1 MERTSETS
9 VRNSQ
14 AMASTS
20 TFNSGEAI
28 AKKGFQVST
37 FKIAY
42 AGALAADIVQK
53 TVFRYMCVESERQV
67 EAVERR
73 PSLTTTSGG
82 RVQGRTK
89 NKGSID
95 WVSALLAPDVPI

>member
-28 AKKGFQVST
+28 AKAGIQVST
-37 FKIAY
+37 HLKQHMLMHLLRILY
-42 AGALAADIVQK
+42 RGL
-53 TVFRYMCVESERQV
+53 CSEIGV
-67 EAVERR
+67 
-73 PSLTTTSGG
+73 L
-82 RVQGRTK
+82 RVRGK
-89 NKGSID
+89 LKLFN
-95 WVSALLAPDVPI
+95 DVHR